1 MTLAEILKSQGLT
14 DEQITTIEGEMKQ
27 NKIFTSAEENIDI
40 RFGKLQTDFNA
51 KTKEHADA
59 LATIQQLQSAA
70 AGNADTVQQI
80 NDANAKIAQLEA
92 ENAEIK
98 AENAAK
104 MALLNGKAKAED
116 IDYLIYTYKQQ
127 NGGKLE
133 LDENGELKGF
143 DVEAL
148 KTAKPNNFE
157 AEGVRKVDVHKLNE
171 GEGENKGVTK
181 AQFDKMSYKE
191 RTELYESDRE
201 TYDKLSKN

>member
-1 MTLAEILKSQGLT
+1 MTLAEILRSQGLT

-40 RFGKLQTDFNA
+40 RFGKLQTDFNN
-51 KTKEHADA
+51 KDKEHRDA

-70 AGNADTVQQI
+70 AGNADAAQQI

-104 MALLNGKAKAED
+104 MALLNSKAKAED
-116 IDYLIYTYKQQ
+116 IDYLLFTYKKDH
-127 NGGKLE
+127 GGKLE

-157 AEGVRKVDVHKLNE
+157 AASTRKIDVHKLNE
-171 GEGENKGVTK
+171 GEGDDKGVTK

-191 RTELYESDRE
+191 RTELYENDRE

>member
-14 DEQITTIEGEMKQ
+14 DEQVATIEGEMKQ

-40 RFGKLQTDFNA
+40 RFGKLQTDFNT

-80 NDANAKIAQLEA
+80 NDANAEIERLKA

-143 DVEAL
+143 DVDAL

-157 AEGVRKVDVHKLNE
+157 AEGVKKVDVHKLQE
-171 GEGENKGVTK
+171 GEGENKGVSK

-191 RTELYESDRE
+191 RTELYENDRE
-201 TYDKLSKN
+201 TYDKLKNN